1 MKEGF
6 GIGERTLDDH
16 ARPAEMARR
25 LVRGFRFLVHDD
37 HFAHGN
43 PRHPSCSVQPSGASP
58 EGYGFAVITNS
69 DSGGRLS
76 AEVEARIAAA
86 YNWDS
91 VDKPV
96 PR

>member
-1 MKEGF
+1 
-6 GIGERTLDDH
+6 
-16 ARPAEMARR
+16 
-25 LVRGFRFLVHDD
+25 
-37 HFAHGN
+37 
-43 PRHPSCSVQPSGASP
+43 VQPSGASP